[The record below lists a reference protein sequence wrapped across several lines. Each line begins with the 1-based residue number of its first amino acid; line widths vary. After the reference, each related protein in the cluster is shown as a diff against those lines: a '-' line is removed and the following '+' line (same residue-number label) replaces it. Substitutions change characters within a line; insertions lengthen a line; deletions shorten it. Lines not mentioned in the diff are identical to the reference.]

1 MPDKHYANG
10 GIKSKERSSKYGEV
24 FTPEWV
30 VKKMCDML
38 EQENPDEVVFRPDS
52 TFLEPACGTGNFLVE
67 ILQRK
72 FDHCQ
77 TLQDGMTALNSIF
90 GIDILPDNVQ
100 ESRERMKQMFVER
113 FGEVEGIDAIL
124 TRNIVEGNFLTKRLN
139 TGEPIWFLAEYIE
152 DEYEQ
157 LSINL

>member
-1 MPDKHYANG
+1 METAKSEKSGEKWKDG

-30 VKKMCDML
+30 VKMMCDMA

-72 FDHCQ
+72 IDHCQ
-77 TLQDGMTALNSIF
+77 TLDDGITALNSIF

-100 ESRERMKQMFVER
+100 ESRERMKSIFTER
-113 FGEVEGIDAIL
+113 FGEVEGVDAIL
-124 TRNIVEGNFLTKRLN
+124 KNNIVEGNFLTKKLN
-139 TGEPIWFLAEYIE
+139 IGEPIWFLAEE
-152 DEYEQ
+152 ET
-157 LSINL
+157 